1 MCDDPACASGI
12 KHRLVTAADV
22 VGHFTSV
29 MIGVDSNPFIRH
41 QNQTDG
47 DLELYACDDPTC
59 ASGTNQTL
67 LTDGSVGRY
76 SSVAIGVDGNPV
88 ISHQDQT
95 NADLQL
101 AVPGFTVTGLVFE

>member
-88 ISHQDQT
+88 ISHQDAINQELEL
-95 NADLQL
+95 AIPML
-101 AVPGFTVTGLVFE
+101 AVTGIVFE

>member
-47 DLELYACDDPTC
+47 DLELYAGDDPTC

>member
-59 ASGTNQTL
+59 TIGTNQTL
-67 LTDGSVGRY
+67 ETTDNYGFFT
-76 SSVAIGVDGNPV
+76 SVAIGVDGNPV